1 MLSILKDTENTDFQ
15 VPADIDAD
23 VTKAAL
29 PARPME
35 QCAGTVKKLS
45 LELGGNVPF
54 TVFDDADIEMAVK
67 SLPVRRQGRDRL
79 EISERRYT

>member
-1 MLSILKDTENTDFQ
+1 
-15 VPADIDAD
+15 
-23 VTKAAL
+23 
-29 PARPME
+29 ME

-79 EISERRYT
+79 EISERRPDLRLRQPDPGAEQRLRHQPARTAT